1 MVAKACR
8 RDAGREPRRLTRHF
22 RAKETPESLPKSGVL
37 TVKAA
42 TAGNIS
48 LMQKSQAPVQ
58 KRDVRID
65 FFRGLALLFIFVD
78 HIPGNWL
85 ADLTMRNFGF
95 ADAAEVFVFLAGF
108 SALLAYSKTF
118 EKEGFRSGTSRVG
131 RRIFDLYVWH
141 IGTVVV
147 SLLLLSAAALVFS
160 QPNYLNHIGL
170 QYFINYP
177 SHAIPQAAVLYYQQN
192 MLNILPLY
200 ILLLAWFPVMYW
212 LLRRSHALVLIISA
226 AIWLAAY
233 AGGLG
238 LPGHPVWG
246 WFFNPFA
253 WQLLLT
259 LGAVAADRVR
269 RNMPLY
275 EAVLLP
281 PAAAYALFACLV
293 IAPWTRIPGLESTRL
308 LPGDLLGA
316 IDKTNLSPLR
326 ILHIV
331 ALGYIVAACVPA
343 SARWLTSP
351 GAGVISRCGQ
361 HSLEIFCLGTLLSF
375 SGWVVMQEAGTD
387 LTTQI
392 AVNTIGISVLG
403 VTAWYL
409 AQRKLGRSVGL
420 VWPSVPLF
428 NRVLLPPS
436 R

>member
-1 MVAKACR
+1 M
-8 RDAGREPRRLTRHF
+8 
-22 RAKETPESLPKSGVL
+22 PESLPKSGVI
-37 TVKAA
+37 TVKAP
-42 TAGNIS
+42 TAGNIA
-48 LMQKSQAPVQ
+48 LMQKSKATAQ
-58 KRDVRID
+58 KRDMRID

-85 ADLTMRNFGF
+85 ADLTLRNFGF

-108 SALLAYSKTF
+108 SALLAYSKNF
-118 EKEGFRSGTSRVG
+118 ENEGFRSGTSRVG

-141 IGTVVV
+141 IGTVAL
-147 SLLLLSAAALVFS
+147 SFLLLSTAAILFS
-160 QPNYLNHIGL
+160 RPSYLNHIGL

-200 ILLLAWFPVMYW
+200 IALLAWFPIMHW
-212 LLRRSHALVLIISA
+212 LLRRSHALVLIISGG
-226 AIWLAAY
+226 IWLAAY
-233 AGGLG
+233 AGGSG

-253 WQLLLT
+253 WQFLLT

-269 RNMPLY
+269 NNMPLY
-275 EAVLLP
+275 ERLLLP
-281 PAAAYALFACLV
+281 LAVGYALFACAV
-293 IAPWTRIPGLESTRL
+293 VAPWARIPGLESARL
-308 LPGDLLGA
+308 VPGDLLGA

-343 SARWLTSP
+343 SARWLTSS

-375 SGWVVMQEAGTD
+375 SGWVVMQEVGTD
-387 LTTQI
+387 LATQI

-409 AQRKLGRSVGL
+409 AQRKLGRSIGF